1 MKKHDHIYIPSGT
14 IHASGKNTLV
24 LEINPI
30 GFQTFKLWDWGRI
43 DADGKP
49 RPINIEHGSKVIQE
63 RYQTNFVKEHLIS
76 KKVKSLEERVGAKNI
91 VEQWNMSY

>member
-30 GFQTFKLWDWGRI
+30 SSFQSGI
-43 DADGKP
+43 G
-49 RPINIEHGSKVIQE
+49 
-63 RYQTNFVKEHLIS
+63 
-76 KKVKSLEERVGAKNI
+76 EELMLMENLV
-91 VEQWNMSY
+91 QLT